1 MKTIVHVVC
10 PRCGAVNRA
19 DTGRP
24 GAACGKCS
32 AALLPGQPLAL
43 DGDSFSRVVERS
55 GLPVVVD
62 FWADWCGPC
71 RSMAPHFA
79 EAARILAAE
88 AVLGKVDTQAE
99 PGLAARF
106 GIQSIPT
113 LVAFRDGAE
122 IGRLSGA
129 RDARSLAAWVRSL
142 R

>member
-1 MKTIVHVVC
+1 MNMTVHVVC

-19 DTGRP
+19 DPGRP
-24 GAACGKCS
+24 GATCGKCS

-43 DGDSFSRVVERS
+43 DGDSFARLVQRS

-79 EAARILAAE
+79 EAARMLASE
-88 AVLGKVDTQAE
+88 AVLGKVDTQAQ
-99 PGLAARF
+99 PGLAAQF